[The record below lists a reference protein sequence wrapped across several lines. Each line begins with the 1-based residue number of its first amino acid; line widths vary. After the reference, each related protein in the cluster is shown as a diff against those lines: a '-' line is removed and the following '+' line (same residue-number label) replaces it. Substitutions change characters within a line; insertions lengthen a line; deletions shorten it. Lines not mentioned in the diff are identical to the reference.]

1 MLEVVEFYTVRK
13 TATEFTPY
21 SVTDECY
28 MGRCL
33 GVDME
38 TTVYPGNP
46 KYTNILK
53 FSVNTSLNYTI
64 NVRSR
69 RVLYS

>member
-28 MGRCL
+28 MGRSL
-33 GVDME
+33 GVVSE
-38 TTVYPGNP
+38 ATEYPVNP
-46 KYTNILK
+46 
-53 FSVNTSLNYTI
+53 
-64 NVRSR
+64 
-69 RVLYS
+69 